1 MYVLCL
7 NKVLG
12 GTVQQET
19 VQFTIVGRPVK
30 GLKVLKKTY
39 KGALGP
45 FKVHLC
51 NDTTRSSC
59 SALLVQAYT
68 IVSLV

>member
-1 MYVLCL
+1 MHTSFVKPIQQHSYCVAMYLFCL

-19 VQFTIVGRPVK
+19 VKFTVEGCPVK

-45 FKVHLC
+45 FKVH
-51 NDTTRSSC
+51 SS
-59 SALLVQAYT
+59 LTLPH
-68 IVSLV
+68 